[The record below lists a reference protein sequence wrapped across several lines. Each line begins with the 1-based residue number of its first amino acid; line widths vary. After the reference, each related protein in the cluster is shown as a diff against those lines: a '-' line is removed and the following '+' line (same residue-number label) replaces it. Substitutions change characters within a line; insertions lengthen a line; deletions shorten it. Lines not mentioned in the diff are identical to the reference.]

1 MNQDTLQ
8 PTRRRL
14 EHLDVLRGFA
24 LLGILLVN
32 FEWFTRPL
40 QAIVLGEAP
49 NLSGLDLL
57 AAQAVAVL
65 GEGKFY
71 PLFSILFG
79 AGFALMLER
88 ARAGGAPF
96 WGLYLRR
103 LVVLFVFGLAHIL
116 LVWSGDILLVYSL
129 SAFLMILLF
138 RNTPARRLWKWAIF
152 FWALP
157 MLLMWLGAASIEA
170 TRLDPKIQADVMAEF
185 EADRAEAEVTVDRA
199 AQIHAEGSYAENV
212 AQRSRDLRFLL
223 AVAPFW
229 IPPFIGFFLL
239 GRWMI
244 ATGKLTRPDE
254 NGPWLRRW
262 RAAGLGAGLP
272 IAAAAVWLM
281 HGQDMMVPSM
291 QVAAGMTLMS
301 VASVFVPLGYLSAV
315 TLGWRRLGF
324 LAPAGR
330 MALTNYLLQSLFW
343 TWVFFGYGLGLWGEV
358 PRTAQVALAP
368 VFFALQVLI
377 SGWWLKRFRFGPAEW
392 LWRSLTYWQLQPMRR
407 VPEERGRDYWQG
419 KL

>member
-1 MNQDTLQ
+1 MGDDTLQ

-14 EHLDVLRGFA
+14 AHLDVLRGFA

-40 QAIVLGEAP
+40 QAVMLGDAP
-49 NLSGLDLL
+49 NLAGLDLV

-65 GEGKFY
+65 AEAKFY
-71 PLFSILFG
+71 PLFSMLFG

-88 ARAGGAPF
+88 ARARGAPF

-103 LVVLFVFGLAHIL
+103 LVVLLVFGLAHVL

-157 MLLMWLGAASIEA
+157 LLLMWLGAVSIEA
-170 TRLDPKIQADVMAEF
+170 TRVDPEIRADVMAEL
-185 EADRAEAEVTVDRA
+185 EADRVEAQASVDRA
-199 AQIHAEGSYAENV
+199 ARIHAEGSYVENV

-223 AVAPFW
+223 TFAPFW

-244 ATGKLTRPDE
+244 ATGKLVRPDE
-254 NGPWLRRW
+254 NGQWLRRW
-262 RAAGLGAGLP
+262 RAVGLGAGLP
-272 IAAAAVWLM
+272 IAAASVWLM
-281 HGQDMMVPSM
+281 HGQDMMMPSM
-291 QVAAGMTLMS
+291 RLAAGMTLMT
-301 VASVFVPLGYLSAV
+301 VASVFVPLGYLSVV
-315 TLGWRRLGF
+315 TLGWKRLDF

-343 TWVFFGYGLGLWGEV
+343 TWMFFGYGLGLWGEV
-358 PRTAQVALAP
+358 PRAATVVLAL
-368 VFFALQVLI
+368 VFFALQVLL
-377 SGWWLKRFRFGPAEW
+377 SRWWLDRFRFGPAEW
-392 LWRSLTYWQLQPMRR
+392 LWRSLTYLQLQPMRR
-407 VPEERGRDYWQG
+407 ASEER
-419 KL
+419 

>member
-1 MNQDTLQ
+1 MSDNTLQ

-40 QAIVLGEAP
+40 QAVMLGEDP
-49 NLSGLDLL
+49 NLAGLDLFV
-57 AAQAVAVL
+57 AQAVAAL
-65 GEGKFY
+65 AEGKFY
-71 PLFSILFG
+71 PLFSMLFG

-88 ARAGGAPF
+88 AGARGAPF

-103 LVVLFVFGLAHIL
+103 LIVLLVFGLAHVL

-157 MLLMWLGAASIEA
+157 MLLMWLGAVSIEA
-170 TRLDPKIQADVMAEF
+170 ARVDPEIRADVMAEF
-185 EADRAEAEVTVDRA
+185 EDDRAEAKATVDRA
-199 AQIHAEGSYAENV
+199 AQIHAEGSFAENV
-212 AQRSRDLRFLL
+212 AQRGRDLRFLL
-223 AVAPFW
+223 AIAPFW

-244 ATGKLTRPDE
+244 ATGKLVRPDE
-254 NGPWLRRW
+254 NEQWLRRW
-262 RAAGLGAGLP
+262 RAVGLGAGLP

-281 HGQDMMVPSM
+281 HGEDMMIPSIRL
-291 QVAAGMTLMS
+291 AAGMTLMTL
-301 VASVFVPLGYLSAV
+301 ASVFVPLGYLSAV
-315 TLGWRRLGF
+315 TLGWQRLGF

-343 TWVFFGYGLGLWGEV
+343 TWVFFGYGFGFWGEV
-358 PRTAQVALAP
+358 SRAAHIPLALA
-368 VFFALQVLI
+368 FFALQILL
-377 SGWWLKRFRFGPAEW
+377 SRWWLDRFRFGPAEW
-392 LWRSLTYWQLQPMRR
+392 LWRSLTYWQRQPMRR
-407 VPEERGRDYWQG
+407 VGEER
-419 KL
+419 

>member
-1 MNQDTLQ
+1 MNEGTLQ

-40 QAIVLGEAP
+40 QAIVLAGEAS
-49 NLSGLDLL
+49 LAGLDLV
-57 AAQAVAVL
+57 AAQAVATL
-65 GEGKFY
+65 AEGKFY
-71 PLFSILFG
+71 PLFSMLFG

-88 ARAGGAPF
+88 ARARGAAF
-96 WGLYLRR
+96 WSIYLRR
-103 LVVLFVFGLAHIL
+103 LVVLLIFGLAHIL

-152 FWALP
+152 FWVLP
-157 MLLMWLGAASIEA
+157 VLLMWLGALSIEA
-170 TRLDPKIQADVMAEF
+170 TRGDPEIHTELVAEF
-185 EADRAEAEVTVDRA
+185 EADRDEAKAAVDRA
-199 AQIHAEGSYAENV
+199 ARIHAEGSFAENV
-212 AQRSRDLRFLL
+212 AQRGRDLLFLIS
-223 AVAPFW
+223 VAPFW

-254 NGPWLRRW
+254 NSPWLRRW
-262 RAAGLGAGLP
+262 RAVGLLAGLP
-272 IAAAAVWLM
+272 LAAAAVWLM
-281 HGQDMMVPSM
+281 HGQDLMMPSLRL
-291 QVAAGMTLMS
+291 ATGMTLMT
-301 VASVFVPLGYLSAV
+301 VASVLVPLGYLSTV
-315 TLGWRRLGF
+315 TLAWRRLDF

-358 PRTAQVALAP
+358 PRAAQVPLALL
-368 VFFALQVLI
+368 FFALQVLL
-377 SGWWLKRFRFGPAEW
+377 SRWWLNRFRFGPAEW
-392 LWRSLTYWQLQPMRR
+392 LWRSLTYWQLQPMKRFTDAR
-407 VPEERGRDYWQG
+407 
-419 KL
+419 